1 MDKIVSKS
9 LPVDV
14 ALEYI
19 QDVFRDAGA
28 SGKGSDDYKLAP
40 ENIFALAP
48 ESIDSGQLL
57 DFLHGGVLV
66 SMPKV
71 SDGRTLV
78 QCVPSTVEIAAE
90 IVFEQLTLSEQP
102 TLWLHEA
109 LLTEEELAVRN
120 LPHVSVDG
128 AIYLVFTGGLD
139 VSRVAELIRYSQQ
152 SWHFLA
158 FVIDG
163 TNTPGSVAELIRAAK
178 FILIGAYDGESFLYL
193 DGPAQARTSADK
205 RTRTEK

>member
-9 LPVDV
+9 LPVGV

-90 IVFEQLTLSEQP
+90 IVFEQLTLSE
-102 TLWLHEA
+102 
-109 LLTEEELAVRN
+109 
-120 LPHVSVDG
+120 
-128 AIYLVFTGGLD
+128 
-139 VSRVAELIRYSQQ
+139 
-152 SWHFLA
+152 
-158 FVIDG
+158 
-163 TNTPGSVAELIRAAK
+163 
-178 FILIGAYDGESFLYL
+178 
-193 DGPAQARTSADK
+193 
-205 RTRTEK
+205 